1 MPQPNRFLSK
11 LAAAVLALGAMSS
24 AHAYVFRIDSL
35 SLTNAVT
42 REVNTLTGDDRGG
55 MAFANGAVYL
65 SGDNST
71 VRFTGSN
78 LANATGLGKIYDGLF
93 TTFSDGKAYTL
104 ANGGYTFSAS
114 GFTRVAALGDALDSA
129 VGLSQTLGAGS
140 FNQGIMFSGY
150 DAGFFWHAGTGNVQ
164 RIDPVTGQVT
174 DVGQVDL
181 APRAYSENWAAWGIA
196 EHFDGADY
204 LTYAVAGGIKRTRIS
219 DGQTEW
225 VLQASMS
232 DMASFTLD
240 PSSNK
245 WYFHYEGNSSS
256 LNFGSDETLGYADAR
271 ITLTRDAVVP
281 EPASLLLVGAG
292 LLGLGALRRRG

>member
-1 MPQPNRFLSK
+1 MSKPNRFPSK
-11 LAAAVLALGAMSS
+11 LAAAMFALGAMSS

-35 SLTNAVT
+35 SLANAVM
-42 REVNTLTGDDRGG
+42 REVNILTGDDRGG
-55 MAFANGAVYL
+55 MAFANGAVCL

-78 LANATGLGKIYDGLF
+78 LTNATGLGKIYDGLF

-104 ANGGYTFSAS
+104 ANGGYTYGAG
-114 GFTRVAALGDALDSA
+114 GFTRVAALGDPLGSA
-129 VGLSQTLGAGS
+129 IGLSQTLGAGLY
-140 FNQGIMFSGY
+140 NQGVMFSGY
-150 DAGFFWHAGTGNVQ
+150 DAGFFWDAGTGNVE
-164 RIDPVTGQVT
+164 RIDPLTGQVT
-174 DVGQVDL
+174 EVGHVKL
-181 APRAYSENWAAWGIA
+181 ALPASSESWAAWGIA

-204 LTYAVAGGIKRTRIS
+204 LTYAAAGGIKRTRIS

-225 VLQASMS
+225 VLQASLS

-271 ITLTRDAVVP
+271 ITLTRDAAVP

-292 LLGLGALRRRG
+292 LLGLGALRRRR